1 MAGGRRAPGSHAC
14 PSASLD
20 QGLFHSKRGSE
31 QNQPP
36 AIPPPLCLAW
46 GLTFHT
52 QGLRAR
58 PWEPA
63 CLGAHPWPHHS
74 PAGQVP
80 ALLGALPASPAQGRQ
95 GHLPRAGYVSQSA
108 LRSTGRYAPR
118 LGGSHF
124 HTLMGM
130 GVVARPGPASLWD
143 KVFCHCSATWT
154 AETGEKERTLQD
166 SFLKILHVLLS
177 CPQRGGL
184 SRNQE
189 K

>member
-52 QGLRAR
+52 QWLRAW

-80 ALLGALPASPAQGRQ
+80 ALLGALPASPAKGRQ

-108 LRSTGRYAPR
+108 LRSTGPGPDWVG
-118 LGGSHF
+118 LIFTHSWEWGSWH
-124 HTLMGM
+124 
-130 GVVARPGPASLWD
+130 VQARPHSGTRCF
-143 KVFCHCSATWT
+143 VT
-154 AETGEKERTLQD
+154 
-166 SFLKILHVLLS
+166 VLLS
-177 CPQRGGL
+177 GQQR
-184 SRNQE
+184 QE
-189 K
+189 KKRGHCKTPS